1 MSLPFPPFSHLLRAK
16 DLSIGYLLPDFK
28 EAGWIGRCFCQTRGL
43 VRYGSIKV
51 ARAVHDSTEC
61 SATYGDKD
69 DSRSCLTPVCK
80 KTTSGRPVGAKDL
93 VRTMKRRK
101 SKYLS
106 QTKSNWEP
114 LLVVAWA
121 CDDVTSVAHT

>member
-69 DSRSCLTPVCK
+69 GSRSCLTPA
-80 KTTSGRPVGAKDL
+80 TSLQKDNF
-93 VRTMKRRK
+93 R
-101 SKYLS
+101 
-106 QTKSNWEP
+106 
-114 LLVVAWA
+114 
-121 CDDVTSVAHT
+121 